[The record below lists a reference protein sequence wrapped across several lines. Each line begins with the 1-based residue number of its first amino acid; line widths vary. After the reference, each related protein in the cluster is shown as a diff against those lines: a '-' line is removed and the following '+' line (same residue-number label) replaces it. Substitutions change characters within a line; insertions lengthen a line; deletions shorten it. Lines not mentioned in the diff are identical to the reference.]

1 MCNCRIEM
9 KNWGPIG
16 GLGRVPLDVVRLGTL
31 RTEAGWRAVVLRD
44 GQLAE
49 LPGSVRE
56 LLGAGPD
63 ALQRSMEAA
72 GAVHP
77 YDPAR
82 LAPALADPGKV
93 TLEPGD
99 VIATGTPGGVGFGRR
114 PPVWLRPGQTVIS
127 RIEGLGDLKNQVV
140 EEPPPSP

>member
-1 MCNCRIEM
+1 M

-31 RTEAGWRAVVLRD
+31 RTEAGWRAAVLRD
-44 GQLAE
+44 GRLAE

-82 LAPALADPGKV
+82 PAPAVADP
-93 TLEPGD
+93 
-99 VIATGTPGGVGFGRR
+99 GTPGGVGFERR
-114 PPVWLRPGQTVIS
+114 PRVWLRPGQTVIS

>member
-1 MCNCRIEM
+1 M

-31 RTEAGWRAVVLRD
+31 RTEAGWRAAVLRD
-44 GQLAE
+44 GRLAE

-82 LAPALADPGKV
+82 LAPAVAD
-93 TLEPGD
+93 L
-99 VIATGTPGGVGFGRR
+99 GTPGGVGFGRR
-114 PPVWLRPGQTVIS
+114 PAVWLRPGQTVIS

>member
-16 GLGRVPLDVVRLGTL
+16 ALGRVPLDVVRLGTL

-72 GAVHP
+72 RPVHP

-82 LAPALADPGKV
+82 LAPAVADPGK
-93 TLEPGD
+93 

-114 PPVWLRPGQTVIS
+114 PPVLLRPGQPVIS
-127 RIEGLGDLKNQVV
+127 CTEGLGDLKNQVV